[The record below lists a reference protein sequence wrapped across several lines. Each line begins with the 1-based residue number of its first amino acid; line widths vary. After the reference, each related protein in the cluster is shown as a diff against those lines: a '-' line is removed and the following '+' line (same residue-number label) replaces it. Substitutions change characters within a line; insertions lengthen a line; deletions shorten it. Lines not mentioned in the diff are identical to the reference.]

1 MTGEKATEP
10 KPDATVDERGIT
22 LRYVIA
28 LVTTILITLG
38 LFGAVAILIAVG
50 NFDERIR
57 EQSGRTAASIATSMA
72 TPLWNVDERTMNDLL
87 NASLVNEDVVYAE
100 VTDGVETLAMRRQQ
114 GEQPIG
120 IEDYIASLSHAVASS
135 QIHYDGQIIGEV
147 NVVMSR
153 QAMSEEI
160 RRDLL
165 IAISLGLVLSLAVS
179 ATSILVTRIFV
190 YRPLRRLKNIAL
202 QEEQRAEAANHA
214 KGEFLASMS
223 HEIRTPMNGIIGMT
237 DLLLDTDLSPEQR
250 DHQNIVKQS
259 AEALMQLLNDI
270 LDFSKIEA
278 EKMELES
285 VPFDLREVLGDT
297 LLTISNR
304 ASEKG
309 LELAC
314 RIAADVPETLI
325 GDPMRLRQIV
335 MNLTGNAIKFTSKGE
350 VVVGV
355 AVDCRSDASMVLLFS
370 VSDTGIGIPID
381 QQEYVFGRYSQADSE
396 TTRRFGGTG
405 LGLTISRRLT
415 ELMNG
420 KIWVDSTQGEGS
432 TFSFTAEFGLAGQ
445 AWVPPSNPPHHSA
458 FANFLKGKSVLIV
471 DDNETARQILQQRI
485 EQWGAIADSVADG
498 AGAIKRLEQRSQE
511 SSPTD
516 FPYNAIVADVV
527 MPGMNG
533 LTLAQQIREHSDATI
548 ASTPIILLTSASERF
563 DHKRSESLRIVRC
576 VPKPV
581 KHSTLL
587 QAITMA
593 LNMEDTDAADQVAG
607 DQIVGDQV
615 AAGQQQ
621 RKQDVADVHA
631 VVLLVEDGLV
641 NQKVAVGMLH
651 RRGHEVVVA
660 ANGREAIETLFA
672 DNSKSFDV
680 VLMDVQMPV
689 MDGLQATREI
699 RQRERKS
706 GRRVPI
712 LAMTANAMKGDRDA
726 CMEAGMDDYV
736 SKPIESKELF
746 AKVEAF
752 AGVIGKPV

>member
-10 KPDATVDERGIT
+10 QPDATVDERGIT

-120 IEDYIASLSHAVASS
+120 IADYIASSSHAVASS
-135 QIHYDGQIIGEV
+135 QIHYDGQIIGQV

-153 QAMSEEI
+153 QAVSEEI

-214 KGEFLASMS
+214 KSEFLASMS

-335 MNLTGNAIKFTSKGE
+335 MNLTGNAIKFTSEGE

-355 AVDCRSDASMVLLFS
+355 DIDCRSDASMVLLFS

-381 QQEYVFGRYSQADSE
+381 QQEHVFGRYSQADSE

-432 TFSFTAEFGLAGQ
+432 TFSFTAEFGLASQ
-445 AWVPPSNPPHHSA
+445 AWVPPSDPPHRSA
-458 FANFLKGKSVLIV
+458 FADLLKGKFVLIV
-471 DDNETARQILQQRI
+471 DDNETARQILRQRI
-485 EQWGAIADSVADG
+485 EQWGAIADGVADG
-498 AGAIKRLEQRSQE
+498 ASAIKRLEQRSQE
-511 SSPTD
+511 SSPTH
-516 FPYNAIVADVV
+516 FPYSVIVADVV

-593 LNMEDTDAADQVAG
+593 LNLEDTGAA
-607 DQIVGDQV
+607 DQV

-641 NQKVAVGMLH
+641 NQKVAVGMLQ

-672 DNSKSFDV
+672 DNSRSFDV

-706 GRRVPI
+706 GGHVPI

>member
-10 KPDATVDERGIT
+10 QPDATVDERGIT

-120 IEDYIASLSHAVASS
+120 IADYIASSSHAVASS
-135 QIHYDGQIIGEV
+135 QIHYDGQIIGQV

-153 QAMSEEI
+153 QAVSEEI

-214 KGEFLASMS
+214 KSEFLASMS

-335 MNLTGNAIKFTSKGE
+335 MNLTGNAIKFTSEGE

-355 AVDCRSDASMVLLFS
+355 DIDCRSDASMVLLFS

-381 QQEYVFGRYSQADSE
+381 QQEHVFGRYSQADSE

-405 LGLTISRRLT
+405 LGLAISRRLT

-432 TFSFTAEFGLAGQ
+432 TFSFTAEFGLASQ
-445 AWVPPSNPPHHSA
+445 AWVPPSDPPHRSA
-458 FANFLKGKSVLIV
+458 FADLLKGKSVLIV
-471 DDNETARQILQQRI
+471 DDNETARQILRQRI
-485 EQWGAIADSVADG
+485 EQWGAIADGVADG
-498 AGAIKRLEQRSQE
+498 VSAIKRLEQRSQE
-511 SSPTD
+511 SSPTH
-516 FPYNAIVADVV
+516 FPYSVIVADVV

-593 LNMEDTDAADQVAG
+593 LNLEDTGAADQVA
-607 DQIVGDQV
+607 
-615 AAGQQQ
+615 AGKQQ

-641 NQKVAVGMLH
+641 NQKVAVGMLQ

-672 DNSKSFDV
+672 DNSRSFDV

-706 GRRVPI
+706 GRHVPI

>member
-10 KPDATVDERGIT
+10 QPDATVDERGIT

-120 IEDYIASLSHAVASS
+120 IADYIASSSHAVASS
-135 QIHYDGQIIGEV
+135 QIHYDGQIIGQV

-153 QAMSEEI
+153 QAVSEEI

-214 KGEFLASMS
+214 KSEFLASMS

-335 MNLTGNAIKFTSKGE
+335 MNLTGNAIKFTSEGE

-355 AVDCRSDASMVLLFS
+355 DIDCRSDASMVLLFS

-381 QQEYVFGRYSQADSE
+381 QQEHVFGRYSQADSE

-405 LGLTISRRLT
+405 LGLAISRRLT

-432 TFSFTAEFGLAGQ
+432 TFSFTAEFGLASQ
-445 AWVPPSNPPHHSA
+445 AWVPPSDPPHRSA
-458 FANFLKGKSVLIV
+458 FADLLKGKSVLIV
-471 DDNETARQILQQRI
+471 DDNETARQILRQRI
-485 EQWGAIADSVADG
+485 EQWGAIADGVADG
-498 AGAIKRLEQRSQE
+498 ASAIKRLEQRSQE
-511 SSPTD
+511 SSPTH
-516 FPYNAIVADVV
+516 FPYSVIVADVV

-593 LNMEDTDAADQVAG
+593 LNLEDTGAA
-607 DQIVGDQV
+607 DQV

-641 NQKVAVGMLH
+641 NQKVAVGMLQ

-672 DNSKSFDV
+672 DNSRSFDV

-706 GRRVPI
+706 GRHVPI